1 VYKDGFDEHNQEVQ
15 CSWGAN
21 KFPSFQQIGGL
32 FLASFPSELRTD
44 IFDKQVTY
52 AHEVMLLYGALY
64 FH

>member
-1 VYKDGFDEHNQEVQ
+1 MQLG
-15 CSWGAN
+15 C
-21 KFPSFQQIGGL
+21 QQISVFPTNRGL